1 MLMAS
6 ICTCMM
12 ALYTH
17 VLVLY
22 PCHDGRYRAYAM
34 PCPGPVWFDKAV
46 FEFRLLSP
54 PKKMS
59 WICLKQETSF

>member
-34 PCPGPVWFDKAV
+34 PCPVPVWFDKPV